1 MVVVLDAT
9 AGTGHEAAQGVA
21 MPTGSL
27 GDELVV
33 LGASVVAVATAAR
46 RRARRAREGGEVG
59 LEARRWCCMK
69 GRCTRAGGC
78 TRKRSEQRRRLT
90 IAHCSERGRWSG
102 RGLSGGA
109 SGVGVGGGGVRVGVG
124 GVAADGGGTCGV
136 VRVRRVD
143 VHVRKLGALGVEPE
157 QWRGRLLVME
167 LVVEILRRRSGP
179 VSSLRGNIRKR
190 SERNVLV
197 LSGGRGR
204 GGLPARVG
212 SPSDEQCWSIRPEV
226 EGWVGDGGRHE
237 EWEC

>member
-1 MVVVLDAT
+1 MVVVLAAT

-21 MPTGSL
+21 MPAGSL

-46 RRARRAREGGEVG
+46 RRARRAREGGDG
-59 LEARRWCCMK
+59 RWCCMK

-102 RGLSGGA
+102 RGLGGGA
-109 SGVGVGGGGVRVGVG
+109 SGVGVGGG

-136 VRVRRVD
+136 VRARRVD

-167 LVVEILRRRSGP
+167 LVVETLRRRSGP

-204 GGLPARVG
+204 GGLPARVLVG